1 MQPHTFLQ
9 TVQKHGSHQRPFFRH
24 TGFLFDN
31 RSERQQFVNVLQRQT
46 AVAGSPDFFQRFLH
60 SGPRLQDNAVAAGS
74 EFKTVGL
81 RQQLSLLDVKVNL
94 AFQIGIIGNQIH
106 NLTAG
111 QSFGNGYPAEKNFP
125 ARNLVHRGLQR
136 NPRHK
141 LVLAGFEML
150 GQPVD
155 SGHNAK
161 QPGLINHAGARQLF
175 RHRFQRRPFRN
186 HHIGNVKER
195 TAFRNPPLN
204 LHISQHRQNNQK
216 NDNKL
221 FHRCSLH
228 G

>member
-1 MQPHTFLQ
+1 LQPHTFLQ
-9 TVQKHGSHQRPFFRH
+9 TVQKHGSHQRSFFRH

-31 RSERQQFVNVLQRQT
+31 RSERQQFVNVLQRQI
-46 AVAGSPDFFQRFLH
+46 AVAGSPDFFQCFLH

-74 EFKTVGL
+74 EFKAVGL

-94 AFQIGIIGNQIH
+94 AFQIRIIGNQIH

-111 QSFGNGYPAEKNFP
+111 QSFRNGYPPKKNFP
-125 ARNLVHRGLQR
+125 ARNPVHRSLQR

-141 LVLAGFEML
+141 LVLTGFKML
-150 GQPVD
+150 VQPVN
-155 SGHNAK
+155 SGHNTK
-161 QPGLINHAGARQLF
+161 QPRLVNHAGARQFF
-175 RHRFQRRPFRN
+175 RHRFQRCPFRN
-186 HHIGNVKER
+186 NHIGNVKER
-195 TAFRNPPLN
+195 TTCRNPPPN